1 MRRLRKA
8 KADSSVRSMTV
19 WVARCEEEKAGRRL
33 SAPLHGEQAIRMRS
47 EFSSNHLST
56 AIDAAVDRTLAGQ
69 PLSRDGAVDLALH
82 ASLPELLAA
91 ATVLRAHG
99 KSTTVTFSK
108 KVFIPLTTLCRD
120 YCGYCT
126 FRKDPG
132 QPGAHFMTPDEVL
145 ALAEQGR
152 RAGCK
157 EALFSLG
164 DQPERIFPEA
174 REFLR
179 EQGFTRTLD
188 YLAAMCEL
196 VLDRTG
202 LLPHANPGVMDRPA
216 LERLKN
222 SNASVGL
229 MLESV
234 STRLMRGDLPHAKAP
249 DKVPALR
256 LRTMEEAGKL
266 SIAFTTGILIGI
278 GETLGERIDSLFA
291 IRAMHEKY
299 GHIQE
304 VIVQNFR
311 AKAEIPMANHP
322 EPSLDEMLRT
332 IAVARLILGPYM
344 NVQAPPN
351 LSYADFPRLLE
362 AGINDWGGISPVT
375 KDFINPEAA
384 WPQIRK
390 LEAETN
396 GRGFALRERLA
407 LYPEFTLREQ
417 FQSAPVR
424 ARLAAL
430 ASGEGFALADAEIVR
445 RSSSD
450 RFGTTGLA

>member
-1 MRRLRKA
+1 MQTGLSPRSAAQPVEDLLVHAREGRVLDREAALRLA
-8 KADSSVRSMTV
+8 L
-19 WVARCEEEKAGRRL
+19 E
-33 SAPLHGEQAIRMRS
+33 APLG
-47 EFSSNHLST
+47 
-56 AIDAAVDRTLAGQ
+56 D
-69 PLSRDGAVDLALH
+69 
-82 ASLPELLAA
+82 LLAA
-91 ATVLRAHG
+91 ATQLRARG
-99 KSTTVTFSK
+99 KGTVVSFSK

-120 YCGYCT
+120 YCSYCT

-152 RAGCK
+152 TAGCK

-179 EQGFTRTLD
+179 RQGFARTLD
-188 YLAAMCEL
+188 YLAAMSEL

-216 LERLKN
+216 LARFKD

-229 MLESV
+229 MLETVSV
-234 STRLMRGDLPHAKAP
+234 RLMRDALPHANAP

-256 LRTMEEAGKL
+256 LRTIEEAGKL

-278 GETLGERIDSLFA
+278 GETLEERIDSLLA
-291 IRAMHEKY
+291 IRALHEKY

-311 AKAEIPMANHP
+311 AKPEIPMAHHP
-322 EPSLDEMLRT
+322 EPSLDDMLRT
-332 IAVARLILGPYM
+332 LALARIILGPHM
-344 NVQAPPN
+344 NLQAPPN

-375 KDFINPEAA
+375 RDFINPEAA
-384 WPQIRK
+384 WPQISK
-390 LEAETN
+390 LRSETQA
-396 GRGFALRERLA
+396 RGFTLRERLA
-407 LYPEFTLREQ
+407 LYPEFVLGDRFVSPT
-417 FQSAPVR
+417 VR
-424 ARLAAL
+424 GPLHRLA
-430 ASGEGFALADAEIVR
+430 GRDGFAL
-445 RSSSD
+445 
-450 RFGTTGLA
+450 

>member
-1 MRRLRKA
+1 MSMRPHDAPVHPAMNLEVDESLARARE
-8 KADSSVRSMTV
+8 SGSVDRE
-19 WVARCEEEKAGRRL
+19 VALQLAQ
-33 SAPLHGEQAIRMRS
+33 APLP
-47 EFSSNHLST
+47 N
-56 AIDAAVDRTLAGQ
+56 
-69 PLSRDGAVDLALH
+69 
-82 ASLPELLAA
+82 LLAA
-91 ATVLRAHG
+91 ATEIRAAG
-99 KSTTVTFSK
+99 KGNVVSFSK

-120 YCGYCT
+120 YCSYCT

-152 RAGCK
+152 RTGCK

-164 DQPERIFPEA
+164 DQPERIFPQA

-179 EQGFTRTLD
+179 QQGFARTLD

-202 LLPHANPGVMDRPA
+202 LLPHANPGVMDRAA

-222 SNASVGL
+222 SNASVGV

-249 DKVPALR
+249 DKAPALR
-256 LRTMEEAGKL
+256 LRTIEEAGKL
-266 SIAFTTGILIGI
+266 SMAFTTGILIGI
-278 GETLGERIDSLFA
+278 GETFEERIDSLFA
-291 IRAMHEKY
+291 IRTLHEKY

-304 VIVQNFR
+304 VIIQNFR
-311 AKAEIPMANHP
+311 AKPEIPMANHP
-322 EPSLDEMLRT
+322 EPTLNDMLRT
-332 IAVARLILGPYM
+332 LAIARLILGPHM
-344 NVQAPPN
+344 NLQAPPN

-384 WPQIRK
+384 WPQIAK
-390 LEAETN
+390 LRAETEA
-396 GRGFALRERLA
+396 RGFTLRERLA
-407 LYPEFTLREQ
+407 IYPEFIPRAPFLSPKIRGRVEQ
-417 FQSAPVR
+417 
-424 ARLAAL
+424 L
-430 ASGEGFALADAEIVR
+430 ASNDGYV
-445 RSSSD
+445 
-450 RFGTTGLA
+450 T

>member
-1 MRRLRKA
+1 MRA
-8 KADSSVRSMTV
+8 ESSSQRVITQV
-19 WVARCEEEKAGRRL
+19 EATTDPGR
-33 SAPLHGEQAIRMRS
+33 
-47 EFSSNHLST
+47 
-56 AIDAAVDRTLAGQ
+56 DCQ
-69 PLSRDGAVDLALH
+69 PLDRDRALH
-82 ASLPELLAA
+82 LVLHAPLPELLAA
-91 ATVLRAHG
+91 ASSMRAQG
-99 KSTTVTFSK
+99 KGTTVTFSK

-145 ALAEQGR
+145 AVAEQGR

-179 EQGFTRTLD
+179 QQGFARTLD

-196 VLDRTG
+196 VLERTG

-229 MLESV
+229 MLETVSV
-234 STRLMRGDLPHAKAP
+234 RLMRGGLAHSNAP

-256 LRTMEEAGKL
+256 LRTIEEAGKL
-266 SIAFTTGILIGI
+266 SMAFTTGILIGI
-278 GETLGERIDSLFA
+278 GETMEERIDSLLA
-291 IRAMHEKY
+291 IRALHEKY

-311 AKAEIPMANHP
+311 AKSDIPMANHP
-322 EPSLDEMLRT
+322 EPSLDDMLRT
-332 IAVARLILGPYM
+332 VAIARLILGPHM
-344 NVQAPPN
+344 NIQAPPN

-384 WPQIRK
+384 WPQISK
-390 LEAETN
+390 LDGETAA
-396 GRGFALRERLA
+396 RGFTLRERLA
-407 LYPEFTLREQ
+407 LYPEFIAREG
-417 FQSAPVR
+417 FVSPAVR
-424 ARLAAL
+424 KRLDAL
-430 ASGEGFALADAEIVR
+430 AGPG
-445 RSSSD
+445 
-450 RFGTTGLA
+450 GLAV

>member
-1 MRRLRKA
+1 MHTKIHEVAPTPSLNPEVEDALARPREGVTRDRA
-8 KADSSVRSMTV
+8 SVLLL
-19 WVARCEEEKAGRRL
+19 AEQAPLQELL
-33 SAPLHGEQAIRMRS
+33 SA
-47 EFSSNHLST
+47 
-56 AIDAAVDRTLAGQ
+56 
-69 PLSRDGAVDLALH
+69 
-82 ASLPELLAA
+82 
-91 ATVLRAHG
+91 ATELRARG
-99 KSTTVTFSK
+99 KGTVVTFSK

-120 YCGYCT
+120 YCSYCT

-152 RAGCK
+152 HAGCK

-179 EQGFTRTLD
+179 EHGFARTLD
-188 YLAAMCEL
+188 YLVAMCEL
-196 VLDRTG
+196 VLEKTG
-202 LLPHANPGVMDRPA
+202 LLPHANPGVMDRSA

-229 MLESV
+229 MLENV
-234 STRLMRGDLPHAKAP
+234 SPRLMRNGLPHANAP

-278 GETLGERIDSLFA
+278 GETMEERVDSLFA
-291 IRAMHEKY
+291 IRTLHETY

-304 VIVQNFR
+304 VIIQNFR
-311 AKAEIPMANHP
+311 AKPEIPMAAHP
-322 EPSLDEMLRT
+322 EPSLDDMLRT
-332 IAVARLILGPYM
+332 IALARLILGPHM

-351 LSYADFPRLLE
+351 LSYSDFPRLLE

-384 WPQIRK
+384 WPQISR
-390 LEAETN
+390 LRSETEA
-396 GRGFALRERLA
+396 RGFTLRERLA
-407 LYPEFTLREQ
+407 LYPEFVVRDQ
-417 FQSAPVR
+417 FLSSRVRSRVTAISDADGYPCSAG
-424 ARLAAL
+424 LAA
-430 ASGEGFALADAEIVR
+430 GI
-445 RSSSD
+445 
-450 RFGTTGLA
+450 